1 MIVQTWADFI
11 VASLQNIWDGFVG
24 FAPSLLGAIV
34 VFVIGWIMAM
44 ALGRVTVRILKTIQI
59 DKIFDSL
66 GVMKAVHKSGLDW
79 EFSGFVGWLLRW
91 FLLIAFSLAAADIL
105 GLSEVAEFLA
115 AILGYVPNIVVSALI
130 LLIAALVADFLEKVI
145 KASIQAAEFSTPKVV
160 GVMVRWSVW
169 IFAFLA
175 VFDQLGIAPNLINT
189 LFMGFVAFLAV
200 AGGLAFGLGG
210 QGVAKEWLEKLSKEI
225 KGK

>member
-1 MIVQTWADFI
+1 
-11 VASLQNIWDGFVG
+11 
-24 FAPSLLGAIV
+24 
-34 VFVIGWIMAM
+34 
-44 ALGRVTVRILKTIQI
+44 
-59 DKIFDSL
+59 
-66 GVMKAVHKSGLDW
+66 MKAVHKSGLDW
-79 EFSGFVGWLLRW
+79 EFSGFVGWLLKW

-105 GLSEVAEFLA
+105 GLTEVAEFLA
-115 AILGYVPNIVVSALI
+115 SILGYIPNIVVSALI
-130 LLIAALVADFLEKVI
+130 LLIAALVSDFLEKII
-145 KASIQAAEFSTPKVV
+145 KASIQAAEFSTPKIV

-169 IFAFLA
+169 VFAFLA